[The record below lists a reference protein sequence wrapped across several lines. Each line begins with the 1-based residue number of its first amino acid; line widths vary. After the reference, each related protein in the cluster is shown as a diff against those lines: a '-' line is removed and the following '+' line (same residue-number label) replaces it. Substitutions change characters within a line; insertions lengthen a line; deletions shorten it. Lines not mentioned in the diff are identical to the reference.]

1 MAPNATAQA
10 AKKAQEQ
17 ATEAAKQI
25 KSKVDQIKI
34 EGHSTHDGHKHSDK
48 TPLKIEG
55 GRATHAHDH
64 SHDGH
69 DHSGHNHAHGND
81 HSGHNHGK
89 ATQNNN
95 LNIGGGKNANAA
107 HGDGHGKGKGHGH
120 AHAAG
125 HDAHGHDLG
134 CGCQHYTQHPN
145 YDPSVY
151 DPVGTAMGHIADANE
166 FHILGHSVVLPLPVM
181 LYTRG
186 KGWTTGTTSMFH
198 HGHNAVDGYVLDHH
212 GRIKRIKGGDAAYMQ
227 GKQDICTVTMWSGV
241 FDKKTGIQ
249 KMSKGKPKFEKKDFA
264 CVNGKPVELESAS
277 ALDGGLFGG
286 GITSYFDFSIT
297 KNVFTMMLASLLL
310 MMLFLPIARKYKA
323 RKGMAPK
330 GSQSLMETMFV
341 FMRDEVTRPMIGEHA
356 YEKYQPFIMTL
367 FFFVLA
373 ANLLG
378 LIPFF
383 PGSSNVTGNLAVT
396 MALAFLTLVITT
408 VSGNKH
414 YWEHVLWMPGIPWW
428 VKVFVLTPV
437 EILGLLIKPF
447 SLMIRLFANITAGHI
462 IILSLI
468 GLIFIFGKMGTSIG
482 GAAVGGVVGG
492 AFTAFMYCIE
502 LIVAF
507 IQAFI
512 FATLSA
518 SYIGA
523 AVEQPA
529 HGHH

>member
-1 MAPNATAQA
+1 MAPNATAQNA
-10 AKKAQEQ
+10 QKAQEH

-25 KSKVDQIKI
+25 QKKAEKLKLES
-34 EGHSTHDGHKHSDK
+34 HSTHDGHKHSDK

-55 GRATHAHDH
+55 GKATHAHDH

-69 DHSGHNHAHGND
+69 DHSGHNHAHD
-81 HSGHNHGK
+81 HSGHDGHNHGHDHGK
-89 ATQNNN
+89 AKSNN
-95 LNIGGGKNANAA
+95 LNIGGGHSKGGA
-107 HGDGHGKGKGHGH
+107 HGGAHAHATGDGHGHG
-120 AHAAG
+120 A
-125 HDAHGHDLG
+125 G
-134 CGCQHYTQHPN
+134 CGCQSYEDHPK
-145 YDPSVY
+145 YDPTIY

-166 FHILGHSVVLPLPVM
+166 FHIFGHKVILPLPVI
-181 LYTRG
+181 LYTRETG
-186 KGWTTGTTSMFH
+186 KWTTGTTSMFH
-198 HGHNAVDGYVLDHH
+198 HGHNAVDGYILDHH
-212 GRIKRIKGGDAAYMQ
+212 GRIKRIKGGNAPYMQ
-227 GKQDICTVTMWSGV
+227 GKQDICTVTMWSPV
-241 FDKKTGIQ
+241 YDKKTKVQ
-249 KMSKGKPKFEKKDFA
+249 KTAKGKLKFEKKDFA

-310 MMLFLPIARKYKA
+310 MMLFLPIAKKYKT
-323 RKGMAPK
+323 RKGLAPK
-330 GSQSLMETMFV
+330 GTQSLMETMFV

-414 YWEHVLWMPGIPWW
+414 YWEHVLWMQGIPWW

-468 GLIFIFGKMGTSIG
+468 GLIFIFGKMGTSMG
-482 GAAVGGVVGG
+482 GAAVGGLVGG